1 MVTPAC
7 GRGTRYAQ
15 WKCARFLGPPHAPL
29 LLHRI
34 RIAPFPAGTSEAR
47 STPVIPSSGVPVSA
61 RMRPNDAYFE
71 LLADTLEGLESGARA
86 QFLQRFFLSLAHVE
100 VPEHRAIALWDEVL
114 ARKNHLSE
122 RAESPISVQTA
133 LVDVLT
139 SAGMFGVPVV
149 IEYDELKN
157 LHRTAITDP
166 LTGLYNR
173 RLFNENFDKE
183 VNRARRYTHP
193 LSLVLLDLH
202 RFKEVNDKYGHPRG
216 DEVLRAAA
224 STLKKALRTSDSAFR
239 IGGDE
244 FALLLPQTDSAQ
256 ASALSRRIGV
266 VFAEILR
273 PLELTFPVNM
283 DHGVSTYPQDGES
296 RDQLIRSADERL
308 YRTKYAS
315 RKTDAESDASA
326 QGQPRETDQTSPPTS
341 EVFPEPHPA
350 PTRESSFAPEI
361 KPAPEVR
368 SEPEVR
374 PEPEVQPKLER
385 EAEPESR
392 AAEPATE
399 VLPTTPPPAEPS
411 VAPEATAPPHPPS
424 PLQTSQ
430 PTFPVITDE
439 PRIYTVPRKAERVS
453 MVGTNAYAVLGDQSS
468 HRARVVDL
476 GFGGVALDFPRS
488 EGIPDTLLAV
498 LHVPILPPVRV
509 NLKRVWTKQLSEDTV
524 RVGCCFV
531 S

>member
-1 MVTPAC
+1 
-7 GRGTRYAQ
+7 
-15 WKCARFLGPPHAPL
+15 
-29 LLHRI
+29 
-34 RIAPFPAGTSEAR
+34 
-47 STPVIPSSGVPVSA
+47 VIPSSGVPVTA

-71 LLADTLEGLESGARA
+71 LIVDTLEGLDSGARA
-86 QFLQRFFLSLAHVE
+86 QFLQRFFLALAHIE
-100 VPEHRAIALWDEVL
+100 IPEARAIALWDEVL

-122 RAESPISVQTA
+122 RAESPISLQTA
-133 LVDVLT
+133 LVDVFT
-139 SAGMFGVPVV
+139 SAGMFGMPVV

-157 LHRTAITDP
+157 LHRTAITDA

-183 VNRARRYTHP
+183 INRARRYAHP

-244 FALLLPQTDSAQ
+244 FALLLPQTDSVQ

-273 PLELTFPVNM
+273 TLELAIPVNM

-308 YRTKYAS
+308 YHSKYAS
-315 RKTDAESDASA
+315 HRKADADSA
-326 QGQPRETDQTSPPTS
+326 GPPERQPAETDRTTVVTS
-341 EVFPEPHPA
+341 EIPFQPQAEPRTEPPVQEFQPE
-350 PTRESSFAPEI
+350 S
-361 KPAPEVR
+361 KPQIQPEV
-368 SEPEVR
+368 P
-374 PEPEVQPKLER
+374 PQAER
-385 EAEPESR
+385 EFTQEVEREGKPEDR
-392 AAEPATE
+392 AHGPAAELPPA
-399 VLPTTPPPAEPS
+399 TPPPAEP
-411 VAPEATAPPHPPS
+411 PS
-424 PLQTSQ
+424 PLQASR
-430 PTFPVITDE
+430 PTFPVIIDE

-453 MVGTNAYAVLGDQSS
+453 MVGTNAYAILGDQSS

-476 GFGGVALDFPRS
+476 GFGGVALDFPKS

>member
-1 MVTPAC
+1 M
-7 GRGTRYAQ
+7 
-15 WKCARFLGPPHAPL
+15 
-29 LLHRI
+29 
-34 RIAPFPAGTSEAR
+34 
-47 STPVIPSSGVPVSA
+47 IPSSGVPVSA

-71 LLADTLEGLESGARA
+71 LIADTLEGLESGARA

-122 RAESPISVQTA
+122 RAESPISLQTA

-139 SAGMFGVPVV
+139 SAGMFRIPVV

-157 LHRTAITDP
+157 LYRTAITDP

-183 VNRARRYTHP
+183 VNRARRYAHP
-193 LSLVLLDLH
+193 LSIVLLDLH

-224 STLKKALRTSDSAFR
+224 STLKRALRTSDSAFR

-266 VFAEILR
+266 VFEEILR

-296 RDQLIRSADERL
+296 REQLIRSADQRL
-308 YRTKYAS
+308 YHSKYAS
-315 RKTDAESDASA
+315 RKTDAESDASL
-326 QGQPRETDQTSPPTS
+326 QPQPAKAEQTSPLAS
-341 EVFPEPHPA
+341 EISSEPHA
-350 PTRESSFAPEI
+350 EPTTEATVE
-361 KPAPEVR
+361 PEVKSAPQ
-368 SEPEVR
+368 SEPE
-374 PEPEVQPKLER
+374 ER
-385 EAEPESR
+385 DAGPFNET
-392 AAEPATE
+392 AAEVP
-399 VLPTTPPPAEPS
+399 PPPRPPAEPS
-411 VAPEATAPPHPPS
+411 AVPEVTLTPRPTS

-488 EGIPDTLLAV
+488 EGVPDTLLAV